1 MESRKIVLTI
11 LLAGQQSR
19 PDKNGILDI
28 VGEGEGG
35 KISENADTC

>member
-28 VGEGEGG
+28 VGGEGR